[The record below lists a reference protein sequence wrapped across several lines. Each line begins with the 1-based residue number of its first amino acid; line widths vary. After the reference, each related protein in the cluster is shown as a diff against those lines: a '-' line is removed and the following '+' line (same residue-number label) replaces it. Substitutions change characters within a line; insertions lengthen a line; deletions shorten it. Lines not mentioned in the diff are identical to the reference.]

1 MKKGKMS
8 DSELACLKGMLSED
22 VSTEDMAKQLDRS
35 VSAIEKELN
44 KIAEE
49 REREQLFINKTE
61 SGNEGV
67 SIMTPHASMKIDD
80 ARRDRI
86 SKPQR
91 NDCIHKIYN
100 NK

>member
-35 VSAIEKELN
+35 VSSIEKEF
-44 KIAEE
+44 
-49 REREQLFINKTE
+49 FINKTE

-67 SIMTPHASMKIDD
+67 SIISPHASMKIDD